1 VEFDSLP
8 AEGVELSSVMLV
20 ARADPLTSAPDADD
34 PLVFQDKELVPVLSG
49 PLKASAKPLAYF
61 VVYPDK
67 SLQEAPHIRV
77 EFFVNGEE
85 LARKQDELPPPDS
98 SGAIPMVVN
107 AATKPGKCEIRIT
120 AQQGLHSVTRSIA
133 YTVAP

>member
-1 VEFDSLP
+1 MAGVIAGGVPLWEMPDDQLAGVQAAPIDYRHTFNLPAGHYAVESVLLDREARRASTSTVEFDSLP

-67 SLQEAPHIRV
+67 SLLETA
-77 EFFVNGEE
+77 
-85 LARKQDELPPPDS
+85 AS
-98 SGAIPMVVN
+98 SA
-107 AATKPGKCEIRIT
+107 
-120 AQQGLHSVTRSIA
+120 
-133 YTVAP
+133 

>member
-1 VEFDSLP
+1 
-8 AEGVELSSVMLV
+8 
-20 ARADPLTSAPDADD
+20 
-34 PLVFQDKELVPVLSG
+34 VFQDKELVPVLSG

-85 LARKQDELPPPDS
+85 LARSRTSFRRPILRRDTNGRERGHEARKVRDPDY
-98 SGAIPMVVN
+98 
-107 AATKPGKCEIRIT
+107 